1 MKQKLRVFFDLLYAA
16 ISDTAFNVKAKKQF
30 KTEYLEDFYTLSQKH
45 DVSHLLA
52 HVLFNEGMIPRDSS
66 FFEKLKKSQL
76 LAGYRFERN
85 LKEKETLSRVLK
97 EAEIPFVLLKGAV
110 ISELYPKPWMRTSS
124 DIDVLVKEKDFDKAR
139 TVLSEKCG
147 YTQKNVYTHDVS
159 MYSEEGVHIELHYKL
174 MEQDTVNRT
183 EEILDNVWEYVDEN
197 GKMNDEFFYFYFIA
211 HTAKHF
217 RHGGCG
223 IKPLLDL
230 WILINKLPQNEKRD
244 TLLEQGSL
252 IKFEKNLVKLT
263 AVWFSD
269 AASDELTDKITRY
282 ILLGGVYGKKEQ
294 YVLVGRAKEGG
305 RLKYFLSRMLLPY
318 DTIRYQ
324 YPVLNKHKYLTPF
337 FQVVRWFRIL
347 FGGKIKSSADELRM
361 SDKLS
366 TAKIEETAQMLE
378 ELGI

>member
-1 MKQKLRVFFDLLYAA
+1 MF
-16 ISDTAFNVKAKKQF
+16 
-30 KTEYLEDFYTLSQKH
+30 
-45 DVSHLLA
+45 
-52 HVLFNEGMIPRDSS
+52 
-66 FFEKLKKSQL
+66 
-76 LAGYRFERN
+76 
-85 LKEKETLSRVLK
+85 
-97 EAEIPFVLLKGAV
+97 
-110 ISELYPKPWMRTSS
+110 
-124 DIDVLVKEKDFDKAR
+124 
-139 TVLSEKCG
+139 
-147 YTQKNVYTHDVS
+147 
-159 MYSEEGVHIELHYKL
+159 SEEGVHIELHYKL

-305 RLKYFLSRMLLPY
+305 RLKYVLSRMLLPY

-347 FGGKIKSSADELRM
+347 FGGKIKSSADELKM

-366 TAKIEETAQMLE
+366 TAKIEENAQMLE